1 MKLKSPRV
9 FKGLGVLNILKIKKQ
24 SIMNTQKDGQDDHSK
39 RLSLELIIEGKKF
52 EWFEQFITGK
62 QLKELR
68 GLPLDCEL
76 FLDIVEPWKDDA
88 ILNDET
94 VDLARTGIEQFYIK
108 QKLKY
113 SIDGK
118 NFETDKQYI
127 KGSQIRI
134 QGNIAADFQIYLNNK
149 QPWEDDLIEDNE
161 IVDLARPGKEK
172 FYSKKEVVEIIIIVN
187 GREKQWCE
195 KTISFKQVVEL
206 AFGNYHQ
213 NPNTVYTVTYAKGPH
228 QNPEGSMVKGDT
240 VFVTNKMVFNVTA
253 TNKS

>member
-1 MKLKSPRV
+1 
-9 FKGLGVLNILKIKKQ
+9 
-24 SIMNTQKDGQDDHSK
+24 MNTQKDGHNDHGK
-39 RLSLELIIEGKKF
+39 RPSLELIIEGKKF

-94 VDLARTGIEQFYIK
+94 VDLARPGIEQFYIK

-127 KGSQIRI
+127 KGSQIRR
-134 QGNIAADFQIYLNNK
+134 QGNIAADFQIYLDNK
-149 QPWEDDLIEDNE
+149 QPWEDDLIEDDE

-172 FYSKKEVVEIIIIVN
+172 FYSKKEITEFIIIVN
-187 GREKQWCE
+187 GREKQWNQ
-195 KTISFKQVVEL
+195 KTISFTQVVEL
-206 AFGNYHQ
+206 AFGNYQ
-213 NPNTVYTVTYAKGPH
+213 ENPNTVYTVTYAKGPH
-228 QNPEGSMVKGDT
+228 QNSEGSMVKGDK
-240 VFVTNKMVFNVTA
+240 VFVTNKMVFNATA

>member
-1 MKLKSPRV
+1 
-9 FKGLGVLNILKIKKQ
+9 
-24 SIMNTQKDGQDDHSK
+24 MNTQKDGQNDHGK
-39 RLSLELIIEGKKF
+39 RPSLELIIEGKKF
-52 EWFEQFITGK
+52 EWFDQFITGK

-94 VDLARTGIEQFYIK
+94 VDLGRPGIEQFYIK

-118 NFETDKQYI
+118 NFETYKQYI
-127 KGSQIRI
+127 KGSQIRR
-134 QGNIAADFQIYLNNK
+134 QGNIAADFQIYLDNK

-172 FYSKKEVVEIIIIVN
+172 FYSKEKSFSIEIIVN
-187 GREKQWCE
+187 LEPKPWNSEKITFE
-195 KTISFKQVVEL
+195 QVIVL
-206 AFGNYHQ
+206 AYGNYDSD
-213 NPNTVYTVTYAKGPH
+213 PRKGYTVTYDRGPIQNIEGTMVAKG
-228 QNPEGSMVKGDT
+228 E
-240 VFVTNKMVFNVTA
+240 VFVKHKMIFNVKQTH
-253 TNKS
+253 TS

>member
-1 MKLKSPRV
+1 M
-9 FKGLGVLNILKIKKQ
+9 F
-24 SIMNTQKDGQDDHSK
+24 TQKDGQDDHSK
-39 RLSLELIIEGKKF
+39 RPSLELIIEGKKF

-94 VDLARTGIEQFYIK
+94 VDLARPGIEQFYIK

-127 KGSQIRI
+127 KGSQIRR
-134 QGNIAADFQIYLNNK
+134 QGNIAADFQIYLDNK
-149 QPWEDDLIEDNE
+149 QPWEDDLIEDDE

-172 FYSKKEVVEIIIIVN
+172 FYSKKEITEFIIIVN
-187 GREKQWCE
+187 GREKQWNQ

-206 AFGNYHQ
+206 AFENYQ
-213 NPNTVYTVTYAKGPH
+213 ENPNTVYTVTYAKGPH
-228 QNPEGSMVKGDT
+228 QNPEGSMVKGDK

>member
-1 MKLKSPRV
+1 MYTKENGHDDQ
-9 FKGLGVLNILKIKKQ
+9 KG
-24 SIMNTQKDGQDDHSK
+24 
-39 RLSLELIIEGKKF
+39 RPSLTLIIEGKKF
-52 EWFEQFITGK
+52 DWFEQFITGK

-94 VDLARTGIEQFYIK
+94 VDLARPGIEQFYIK

-118 NFETDKQYI
+118 NFDTDKQYI
-127 KGSQIRI
+127 KGSQIRK
-134 QGNIAADFQIYLNNK
+134 QGKIPDDFLIYLSNK
-149 QPWEDDLIEDNE
+149 KPWEDDLITDDE
-161 IVDLARPGKEK
+161 IVDLARPGKEV
-172 FYSKKEVVEIIIIVN
+172 FYSKQEVHEFIIIVN

-195 KTISFKQVVEL
+195 KTITFQQVVAL
-206 AFGNYHQ
+206 AFGNYQ
-213 NPNTVYTVTYAKGPH
+213 DNPDTVYTVTYAKGPQ
-228 QNPEGSMVKGDT
+228 QNPEGSMVKGT
-240 VFVTNKMVFNVTA
+240 KVFVINKMVFNVTA

>member
-1 MKLKSPRV
+1 
-9 FKGLGVLNILKIKKQ
+9 
-24 SIMNTQKDGQDDHSK
+24 MNTQKDGQDDHSK
-39 RLSLELIIEGKKF
+39 SPSLELIIEGKKF

-94 VDLARTGIEQFYIK
+94 VDLARPGIEQFYIK

-127 KGSQIRI
+127 KGSQIRR
-134 QGNIAADFQIYLNNK
+134 QGNIAADFQIYLDNK
-149 QPWEDDLIEDNE
+149 QPWEDDLIEDDE

-172 FYSKKEVVEIIIIVN
+172 FYSKKEITEFIIIVN
-187 GREKQWCE
+187 GREKQWNQ
-195 KTISFKQVVEL
+195 KTINFKQVVEL
-206 AFGNYHQ
+206 QFGDYQ
-213 NPNTVYTVTYAKGPH
+213 ENPNTVYTVTYAKGPH
-228 QNPEGSMVKGDT
+228 QNPEGSMVKGDK

>member
-1 MKLKSPRV
+1 
-9 FKGLGVLNILKIKKQ
+9 
-24 SIMNTQKDGQDDHSK
+24 MNTDVDGQDDQK
-39 RLSLELIIEGKKF
+39 GRPSLTLIIEGKKF

-68 GLPLDCEL
+68 GLPLDCKL

-88 ILNDET
+88 ILNDEV

-113 SIDGK
+113 SVDGK

-127 KGSQIRI
+127 KGSQIRR
-134 QGNIAADFQIYLNNK
+134 QGNIPDDYQIFLDNK
-149 QPWEDDLIEDNE
+149 QPWEDDLIEDND

-172 FYSKKEVVEIIIIVN
+172 FYSKKEVTEFIIIVN

-206 AFGNYHQ
+206 AFGNFQ
-213 NPNTVYTVTYAKGPH
+213 ENPNTVYTVTYAKGPH
-228 QNPEGSMVKGDT
+228 QNPEGSMVKGDK

>member
-1 MKLKSPRV
+1 M
-9 FKGLGVLNILKIKKQ
+9 F
-24 SIMNTQKDGQDDHSK
+24 TQKDGQDDHSK
-39 RLSLELIIEGKKF
+39 RPSLELIIEGKKF

-94 VDLARTGIEQFYIK
+94 VDLARPGIEQFYIK

-127 KGSQIRI
+127 KGSQIRR
-134 QGNIAADFQIYLNNK
+134 QGNIAADFQIYLDNK
-149 QPWEDDLIEDNE
+149 QPWEDDLIEDDE

-172 FYSKKEVVEIIIIVN
+172 FYSKKEITEFIIIVN
-187 GREKQWCE
+187 GREKQWNQ

-206 AFGNYHQ
+206 QFGNYQ
-213 NPNTVYTVTYAKGPH
+213 ENPNTVYTVTYAKGPH
-228 QNPEGSMVKGDT
+228 QNPEGSMVKGDK

>member
-1 MKLKSPRV
+1 
-9 FKGLGVLNILKIKKQ
+9 
-24 SIMNTQKDGQDDHSK
+24 MNTQKDGHDDHGK
-39 RLSLELIIEGKKF
+39 RPSLELIIEGKKF

-94 VDLARTGIEQFYIK
+94 VDLARPGIEQFYIK

-127 KGSQIRI
+127 KGSQIRR
-134 QGNIAADFQIYLNNK
+134 QGNIAVDFQIYLDNK
-149 QPWEDDLIEDNE
+149 QPWEDDLIEDDE

-172 FYSKKEVVEIIIIVN
+172 FYSKKEVTEFIIIVN
-187 GREKQWCE
+187 GREKQWNQ

-206 AFGNYHQ
+206 AFGNYQ
-213 NPNTVYTVTYAKGPH
+213 ENSSTVYTVTYAKGPD
-228 QNPEGSMVKGDT
+228 QNPEGSMVKGDK

>member
-1 MKLKSPRV
+1 MNAHLGGHDDQ
-9 FKGLGVLNILKIKKQ
+9 KG
-24 SIMNTQKDGQDDHSK
+24 
-39 RLSLELIIEGKKF
+39 RPSLILIIEGKEF
-52 EWFEQFITGK
+52 NWFEQYITGK

-76 FLDIVEPWKDDA
+76 FLDIAEPWKDDA
-88 ILNDET
+88 ILNDEV
-94 VDLARTGIEQFYIK
+94 VDLARSGIEQFYVK

-127 KGSQIRI
+127 KGSQIRK
-134 QGNIAADFQIYLNNK
+134 QGNIADDFQIFLDNK

-161 IVDLARPGKEK
+161 IVDLARQGKEK
-172 FYSKKEVVEIIIIVN
+172 FYSKKEVFEFIIIVN

-195 KTISFKQVVEL
+195 KIISFKQVVEL
-206 AFGNYHQ
+206 AFGNYQ
-213 NPNTVYTVTYAKGPH
+213 ENPNTVYTVTYAKGPH
-228 QNPEGSMVKGDT
+228 QNPEGSMVKGDK

>member
-1 MKLKSPRV
+1 
-9 FKGLGVLNILKIKKQ
+9 
-24 SIMNTQKDGQDDHSK
+24 MNTKKDGQDDHNK
-39 RLSLELIIEGKKF
+39 RPLLELIIEGKKF
-52 EWFEQFITGK
+52 EWFEQYITGK

-68 GLPLDCEL
+68 GLPLNCEL

-88 ILNDET
+88 ILNDEV
-94 VDLARTGIEQFYIK
+94 VDLARSGIEQFYIK

-127 KGSQIRI
+127 KGYQIRRK
-134 QGNIAADFQIYLNNK
+134 GNIAADFQIFLENK

-172 FYSKKEVVEIIIIVN
+172 FYSKKEVIEFIIIVN

-195 KTISFKQVVEL
+195 KTLSFKQVVEL
-206 AFGNYHQ
+206 AFVNYQ
-213 NPNTVYTVTYAKGPH
+213 ENPDTVYTVTYAKGPY
-228 QNPEGSMVKGDT
+228 QNPEGSIVKGDT

>member
-1 MKLKSPRV
+1 M
-9 FKGLGVLNILKIKKQ
+9 F
-24 SIMNTQKDGQDDHSK
+24 TQKDGQDDHSK
-39 RLSLELIIEGKKF
+39 SPSLELIIEGKKF

-94 VDLARTGIEQFYIK
+94 VDLARPGIEQFYIK

-127 KGSQIRI
+127 KGSQIRR
-134 QGNIAADFQIYLNNK
+134 QGNIAADFQIYLDNK
-149 QPWEDDLIEDNE
+149 QSWEDDLIEDDE

-172 FYSKKEVVEIIIIVN
+172 FYSKKEITEFIIIVN
-187 GREKQWCE
+187 GREKQWNQ

-206 AFGNYHQ
+206 QFGNYQ
-213 NPNTVYTVTYAKGPH
+213 ENPNTVYTVTYAKGPH

>member
-1 MKLKSPRV
+1 
-9 FKGLGVLNILKIKKQ
+9 
-24 SIMNTQKDGQDDHSK
+24 MNTQKDGQDDHSK
-39 RLSLELIIEGKKF
+39 RPSLELIIEGKKF

-88 ILNDET
+88 ILNDEN
-94 VDLARTGIEQFYIK
+94 VDLARPGIEQFYIK

-127 KGSQIRI
+127 KGSQIRK
-134 QGNIAADFQIYLNNK
+134 QGNIAADFQIYLDNK
-149 QPWEDDLIEDNE
+149 QPWEDDLIGDDE

-172 FYSKKEVVEIIIIVN
+172 FYSKQEVHEFIIIVN
-187 GREKQWCE
+187 GREKQWYE
-195 KTISFKQVVEL
+195 KMITFQQVVAL
-206 AFGNYHQ
+206 AFGNYQ
-213 NPNTVYTVTYAKGPH
+213 DNPDTVYTVTYAKGPQ
-228 QNPEGSMVKGDT
+228 QNPEGSMVKGT
-240 VFVTNKMVFNVTA
+240 KVFVINKMVFNVTA

>member
-1 MKLKSPRV
+1 M
-9 FKGLGVLNILKIKKQ
+9 F
-24 SIMNTQKDGQDDHSK
+24 TQKDGQDDHSK
-39 RLSLELIIEGKKF
+39 RPSLELIIEGKKF

-88 ILNDET
+88 ILNDEI
-94 VDLARTGIEQFYIK
+94 VDLARPGIEQFYIK

-113 SIDGK
+113 SINDE

-127 KGSQIRI
+127 KGSQIRR
-134 QGNIAADFQIYLNNK
+134 QGNIPTDYQIFLDNK
-149 QPWEDDLIEDNE
+149 QPWDDDLIEDDE

-172 FYSKKEVVEIIIIVN
+172 FYSKKEVTEFIIIVN

-206 AFGNYHQ
+206 AFGNYQ
-213 NPNTVYTVTYAKGPH
+213 ENPNTVYTVTYAKGPH
-228 QNPEGSMVKGDT
+228 QNPEGSMVKGDK

>member
-1 MKLKSPRV
+1 MYTKENGQNNQ
-9 FKGLGVLNILKIKKQ
+9 KG
-24 SIMNTQKDGQDDHSK
+24 
-39 RLSLELIIEGKKF
+39 RPSLTLIIEGKKF

-68 GLPLDCEL
+68 GLSLDSEL

-94 VDLARTGIEQFYIK
+94 IDLARPGIEQFYIK

-127 KGSQIRI
+127 KGSQIRK
-134 QGNIAADFQIYLNNK
+134 QGNISDDFLIYISNK
-149 QPWEDDLIEDNE
+149 KPWEDDLIVDEE

-172 FYSKKEVVEIIIIVN
+172 FYSIQEVKKFVIIVN
-187 GREKQWCE
+187 GRGREWNQ
-195 KTISFKQVVEL
+195 KTISFEQVVEL
-206 AFGNYHQ
+206 AFENYQ
-213 NPNTVYTVTYAKGPH
+213 DNPNTVYTVTYAKGPH
-228 QNPEGSMVKGDT
+228 QNPEGSMVKGS
-240 VFVTNKMVFNVTA
+240 VVCVTNKMVFNATA

>member
-1 MKLKSPRV
+1 M
-9 FKGLGVLNILKIKKQ
+9 F
-24 SIMNTQKDGQDDHSK
+24 TQKKGHDDHGK
-39 RLSLELIIEGKKF
+39 RPSLELIIEGKKF

-68 GLPLDCEL
+68 GLPIDCEL

-88 ILNDET
+88 ILNDEI
-94 VDLARTGIEQFYIK
+94 VDLARPGIEQFYIK

-127 KGSQIRI
+127 KGSQIRR
-134 QGNIAADFQIYLNNK
+134 QGNIAADFQIYLDNK
-149 QPWEDDLIEDNE
+149 QPWEDDLIEDDE

-172 FYSKKEVVEIIIIVN
+172 FYSKKEITEFIIIVN
-187 GREKQWCE
+187 GREKQWNQ

-206 AFGNYHQ
+206 QFGNYQ
-213 NPNTVYTVTYAKGPH
+213 ENPNTVYTVTYAKGPH
-228 QNPEGSMVKGDT
+228 QNPEGSMVKGDK

>member
-1 MKLKSPRV
+1 
-9 FKGLGVLNILKIKKQ
+9 
-24 SIMNTQKDGQDDHSK
+24 MNAHVGGQDDQK
-39 RLSLELIIEGKKF
+39 GRPSLLLIVEGKEF
-52 EWFEQFITGK
+52 NWFEQYITGK

-76 FLDIVEPWKDDA
+76 FLDIIEPWKDDA
-88 ILNDET
+88 ILNDEV

-113 SIDGK
+113 SVDGK

-127 KGSQIRI
+127 KGSQIRR
-134 QGNIAADFQIYLNNK
+134 QGNIPDDYQIFLDNN

-172 FYSKKEVVEIIIIVN
+172 FYSKKEVTKFIIIVN

-195 KTISFKQVVEL
+195 KTISFRQIVEL
-206 AFGNYHQ
+206 AFGNFQ
-213 NPNTVYTVTYAKGPH
+213 ENPNTVYTVTYAKGPH
-228 QNPEGSMVKGDT
+228 QNPEGSMVKGDK

>member
-1 MKLKSPRV
+1 
-9 FKGLGVLNILKIKKQ
+9 
-24 SIMNTQKDGQDDHSK
+24 MNTQKNGQDDHSK
-39 RLSLELIIEGKKF
+39 RPLLELIIEGKKF
-52 EWFEQFITGK
+52 EWFEQYITGK

-94 VDLARTGIEQFYIK
+94 VDLARPGIEQFYIK

-118 NFETDKQYI
+118 NFETEKQYI
-127 KGSQIRI
+127 KGSQIRR
-134 QGNIAADFQIYLNNK
+134 QGNIAADFQIYLDNK
-149 QPWEDDLIEDNE
+149 QPWEDDLIEDDE

-172 FYSKKEVVEIIIIVN
+172 FYSKKEITEFIIIVN
-187 GREKQWCE
+187 GREKQWNQ
-195 KTISFKQVVEL
+195 KTISFTQVVEL
-206 AFGNYHQ
+206 AFGNYQ
-213 NPNTVYTVTYAKGPH
+213 ENPNTVYTVTYAKGPH
-228 QNPEGSMVKGDT
+228 QNPEGSMVKGDK

>member
-1 MKLKSPRV
+1 
-9 FKGLGVLNILKIKKQ
+9 
-24 SIMNTQKDGQDDHSK
+24 MNTKKDGQDDHSK
-39 RLSLELIIEGKKF
+39 RPLLELIIEGKKF

-94 VDLARTGIEQFYIK
+94 VDLARPGIEQFYIK

-127 KGSQIRI
+127 RGSQIRS
-134 QGNIAADFQIYLNNK
+134 QGNIADNFQIFLDNK
-149 QPWEDDLIEDNE
+149 QPWDDELIEDNE

-172 FYSKKEVVEIIIIVN
+172 FYSKEKCFSVEIIVNLEPKPWNAEKITFEQVIV
-187 GREKQWCE
+187 
-195 KTISFKQVVEL
+195 L
-206 AFGNYHQ
+206 AYGNYDSD
-213 NPNTVYTVTYAKGPH
+213 PRKGYTVTYDRGPIQNIEGTMVAKG
-228 QNPEGSMVKGDT
+228 E
-240 VFVTNKMVFNVTA
+240 VFVKHKMIFNVKQTH
-253 TNKS
+253 TS

>member
-1 MKLKSPRV
+1 MNAHLGGHDDQ
-9 FKGLGVLNILKIKKQ
+9 KG
-24 SIMNTQKDGQDDHSK
+24 
-39 RLSLELIIEGKKF
+39 RPSLILIIEGKEF
-52 EWFEQFITGK
+52 NWFEQYITGK

-76 FLDIVEPWKDDA
+76 FLDIIEPWKDDA
-88 ILNDET
+88 ILNDEV
-94 VDLARTGIEQFYIK
+94 VDLARSGIEQFYVK

-127 KGSQIRI
+127 KGSQIRK
-134 QGNIAADFQIYLNNK
+134 QGNIADDFQIFLDNK

-161 IVDLARPGKEK
+161 IVDLARQGKEK
-172 FYSKKEVVEIIIIVN
+172 FYSKKEVFEFIIIVN

-195 KTISFKQVVEL
+195 KIISFKQVVEL
-206 AFGNYHQ
+206 AFGNYQ
-213 NPNTVYTVTYAKGPH
+213 ENPNTVYTVTYAKGPH
-228 QNPEGSMVKGDT
+228 QNPEGSMVKGDK

>member
-1 MKLKSPRV
+1 MYTKE
-9 FKGLGVLNILKIKKQ
+9 N
-24 SIMNTQKDGQDDHSK
+24 GQDDHSK
-39 RLSLELIIEGKKF
+39 RPSLELIIEGKKF

-88 ILNDET
+88 ILNEEV
-94 VDLARTGIEQFYIK
+94 VDLARSGIEQFYIK

-127 KGSQIRI
+127 KGSQIRR
-134 QGNIAADFQIYLNNK
+134 QGNIPDDYQIFLDNK
-149 QPWEDDLIEDNE
+149 QLWEDDLIEENE

-172 FYSKKEVVEIIIIVN
+172 FYSKKEVTEFIIIVN
-187 GREKQWCE
+187 GREKQWNQ
-195 KTISFKQVVEL
+195 KTISFNQVVEL
-206 AFGNYHQ
+206 AFGNYQ
-213 NPNTVYTVTYAKGPH
+213 ENPNTVYTVTYAKGPH
-228 QNPEGSMVKGDT
+228 QNPEGSMVKGDK

>member
-1 MKLKSPRV
+1 M
-9 FKGLGVLNILKIKKQ
+9 F
-24 SIMNTQKDGQDDHSK
+24 TQKDGQDDHRK
-39 RLSLELIIEGKKF
+39 RPSLELIIEGKKF

-94 VDLARTGIEQFYIK
+94 VDLARPGIEQFYIK

-127 KGSQIRI
+127 KGSQIRR
-134 QGNIAADFQIYLNNK
+134 QGNIAADFQIYLDNK
-149 QPWEDDLIEDNE
+149 QPWEDDLIEDDE

-172 FYSKKEVVEIIIIVN
+172 FYSKKEITEFIIIVN
-187 GREKQWCE
+187 GREKQWNQ

-206 AFGNYHQ
+206 QFGNYQ
-213 NPNTVYTVTYAKGPH
+213 ENPNTVYTVTYAKGPH
-228 QNPEGSMVKGDT
+228 QNPEGSMVKGDK

>member
-1 MKLKSPRV
+1 
-9 FKGLGVLNILKIKKQ
+9 
-24 SIMNTQKDGQDDHSK
+24 MNTQKDGQNDHSK
-39 RLSLELIIEGKKF
+39 RPSLELIIEGKKF

-94 VDLARTGIEQFYIK
+94 VDLARPGIEQFYIK

-113 SIDGK
+113 SIDGE

-127 KGSQIRI
+127 KGSQIRR
-134 QGNIAADFQIYLNNK
+134 QGNIAADFQIYLDNK
-149 QPWEDDLIEDNE
+149 QPWEDDLIEDDE

-172 FYSKKEVVEIIIIVN
+172 FYSKKEVTEFIIIVN
-187 GREKQWCE
+187 GREKQWNQ

-206 AFGNYHQ
+206 AFGNYQ
-213 NPNTVYTVTYAKGPH
+213 ENPNTVYTVTYAKGPH
-228 QNPEGSMVKGDT
+228 QNPEGSMVKDDK